1 MRPGGPGGPRGHKGA
16 DFEEFDVKKFEEE
29 SAELL
34 ELRFITKEN
43 AVFSRTEGGF
53 LALDYAGKHYN
64 RVSVYRTFPLTNP
77 DIYISIRE
85 ANEKA
90 KEIGMI
96 EKLADMGKEQ
106 AELLE
111 EQLRLRYYMPKIL
124 KVNDIKDEYGYAYF
138 DVITDFGKCIFTIPM
153 GGGSVVSLTETRLII
168 TDLDGNR
175 FEIEDLRKM
184 SVGELKKL
192 DIFL

>member
-1 MRPGGPGGPRGHKGA
+1 MRHGGPGGPGGRRGN

-29 SAELL
+29 SAEVL
-34 ELRFITKEN
+34 ELRFITKDN
-43 AVFSRTEGGF
+43 AVFTRTAGGF
-53 LALDYAGKHYN
+53 LALDFNGKHYN
-64 RVSVYRTFPLTNP
+64 RVGVYRTFPLTDP
-77 DIYISIRE
+77 DVFISIRE
-85 ANEKA
+85 ADEKA

-96 EKLADMGKEQ
+96 EKLSALDAGQ
-106 AELLE
+106 QELLR

-138 DVITDFGKCIFTIPM
+138 DVVTDFGKCIFTIPM
-153 GGGSVVSLTETRLII
+153 GGGSVVTLTETRLII

-175 FEIEDLRKM
+175 FEIEDLRKF
-184 SVGELKKL
+184 SAGELKKL

>member
-1 MRPGGPGGPRGHKGA
+1 MRPGGPRGRKGP

-85 ANEKA
+85 ADEKA

-96 EKLADMGKEQ
+96 EKLSDMGKEQ